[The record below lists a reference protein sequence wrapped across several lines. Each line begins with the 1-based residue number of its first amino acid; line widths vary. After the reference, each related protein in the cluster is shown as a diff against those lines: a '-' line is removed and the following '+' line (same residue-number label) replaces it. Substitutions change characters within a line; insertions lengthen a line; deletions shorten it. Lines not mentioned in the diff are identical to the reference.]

1 MRRAERSVELVIANS
16 SLLRRVT
23 DLVAELGLPVGWRV
37 GSPAA
42 TGFAKSQADVLVA
55 AELDAGALRRLAEGC
70 AVERG
75 ILLLACQE
83 GLSSQIEELFGRGL
97 GAAQLDSDFS
107 DEEFLAVLP
116 AVAQGFVLRHSPAG
130 QGDSPDE
137 APRLSG
143 AESSGSAPLKLREA
157 EVITLL
163 AEGASNR
170 EIAAELG
177 ISENTVKFH
186 LQSLYGKL
194 GVSSRAGAVFAAMKR
209 GELRI

>member
-1 MRRAERSVELVIANS
+1 MRRAERSVELVIANI
-16 SLLRRVT
+16 SLLRRVSE
-23 DLVAELGLPVGWRV
+23 LVAELGLPVAWRA
-37 GSPAA
+37 GSPAE

-55 AELDAGALRRLAEGC
+55 AELNPGALRRLAEGC
-70 AVERG
+70 AVESG
-75 ILLLACQE
+75 ILLLACPA

-97 GAAQLDSDFS
+97 GTAQLDSDFS
-107 DEEFLAVLP
+107 DEDFLAVLP
-116 AVAQGFVLRHSPAG
+116 AVAQGFVLRHASAG
-130 QGDSPDE
+130 QGDSP
-137 APRLSG
+137 AAGPRLAG
-143 AESSGSAPLKLREA
+143 AESPGSASLKLREA

-177 ISENTVKFH
+177 ITENTVKFH